1 MKRRLLEIIFSAAMV
16 IGSLL
21 LFLHSSSFPPPLQP
35 NVPGPSFFPKII
47 LAFFG
52 LLCLFLLFENL
63 IGRRKRLVGEFEWH
77 NRSIAIAVGS
87 GALYLIVMPILGYM
101 VASFLYL
108 VVLLI
113 GRIRTWPKIIV
124 ASFCSILFM
133 YLMFEIL
140 IKIDLPKGLFGI

>member
-1 MKRRLLEIIFSAAMV
+1 MV

-52 LLCLFLLFENL
+52 LLCLLLLFENL
-63 IGRRKRLVGEFEWH
+63 IGGRKRPTSKFEWH
-77 NRSIAIAVGS
+77 SRSIAIAVGS
-87 GALYLIVMPILGYM
+87 GALYLILMPILGYL
-101 VASFLYL
+101 ATSFLYL
-108 VVLLI
+108 AVLLI
-113 GRIRTWPKIIV
+113 GRIRTWPKILL
-124 ASFCSILFM
+124 ASLFTTLLM

-140 IKIDLPKGLFGI
+140 IKIDLPKGFFGI